1 MKYKKSWL
9 HYISEIMLA
18 IEIAKS
24 LNPLYPLPPFSY
36 FTLNNVI
43 IFNVFFSMTIHGSK
57 AIHKF

>member
-43 IFNVFFSMTIHGSK
+43 IFNLFFHDNSW
-57 AIHKF
+57 F